1 MKTEIRRQI
10 FHSIAGT
17 IAIAIVLYFG
27 RINAMILAGIV
38 FLAGLIISLLV
49 LRGFKIPVIE
59 HTLKYF
65 GRESESALPGKG
77 ALMFALGIF
86 LILILFQRTE
96 IIVGA
101 FMVAT
106 YGDAASAIVGKT
118 IGKTK
123 IWENYTL
130 EGTIGGIV
138 VATIP
143 LLFLFPIHV
152 SVITA
157 TLGML
162 AELLPIDDNIGIPHI
177 AAAVLTVLF

>member
-10 FHSIAGT
+10 FHVIVGT
-17 IAIAIVLYFG
+17 AAILFLLYFG
-27 RINAMILAGIV
+27 RLNAMILFGIL
-38 FLAGLIISLLV
+38 FLLGLIVSLLV
-49 LRGFKIPVIE
+49 RKGFKIPVIE
-59 HTLKYF
+59 HALKYF
-65 GRESESALPGKG
+65 GREKEHALPGKG

-86 LILILFQRTE
+86 LVSMLFQRTE

-101 FMVAT
+101 LMVAT
-106 YGDAASAIVGKT
+106 YGDAASAIVGKS

-130 EGTIGGIV
+130 EGTVGGIV

-143 LLFLFPIHV
+143 LLLLFPIHV
-152 SVITA
+152 SLITA

-177 AAAVLTVLF
+177 AAAVLTLLL